1 MKLRA
6 LNNPLWGFSIALSW
20 TWGLGLFFSVQ
31 IAIQFGLAGLLAFAI
46 PNAIGLAAFGW
57 IAQTIANNHHDGR
70 EFEKHFLKTV
80 GELRW
85 IFLVY
90 QIIAVSLTF
99 FALFKYVFVPLDINA
114 GMVALIVMGASLL
127 LGEQFGIKQL
137 KWSHFVMSLIIILCI
152 LLIGWGGASYFIAL
166 DKLPNPT
173 ILGEDSIFST
183 KFLGFFVPI
192 MVGFLLGPW
201 LDIQQWQRA
210 IQIHREGSNI
220 RYSYLFGGFLFFMVI
235 FFHGTLGLSMWSE
248 ARDLGILELVT
259 QPAADG
265 IFHAKDSVVRFLF
278 LAGQET
284 PILFRISYIIF
295 LVLCIISTLDSGYVA
310 LRWFQT
316 DALKH
321 SDSVLLTLIPPSF
334 LESPIPPLILAAVVA
349 MVGIPLHWELE
360 YFMSFYGSFAVGY
373 SLVFL
378 FRTTFAPRFAAFTQT
393 TLVGLAFGSLGVFG
407 VGYFQ
412 ELWYFM
418 ALGALIPII
427 HATAVIA
434 SRKAYEDI
442 SKTGVLENI
451 TNPELLKKM
460 SEGDYKSVVES
471 IPRELISM
479 QYKLRGNRDGKK
491 PGTADPATDEHP
503 TIGDSSEPG
512 SVESETGSNEGS
524 KQVPSDYRLSDED
537 QQLVPQNL
545 PEGASK
551 LVDSTPSTW
560 MEKKWFVHSFMPTYQ
575 DTNSVGNVYFAQ
587 YGMWVGKTR
596 ELFFNYALPNFDIET
611 TDWYVLTRSYEHKF
625 IHETKEFDKTTVK
638 IRISNV
644 NRKFVTMEHE
654 IFDSKGKQL
663 GKGKQVLL
671 FVKSSDYSITDI
683 PKDCYKAFLPY
694 L

>member
-1 MKLRA
+1 MKLKS

-31 IAIQFGLAGLLAFAI
+31 MAIQFGLAGLLAFAI

-57 IAQTIANNHHDGR
+57 VAQSIANSHNDGR

-90 QIIAVSLTF
+90 QITAVSLTF
-99 FALFKYVFVPLDINA
+99 FALFKYVFLPLGISY
-114 GMVALIVMGASLL
+114 GMVALIVLGAALL

-137 KWSHFVMSLIIILCI
+137 KWSHFVMAVIIILCI
-152 LLIGWGGASYFIAL
+152 LMIGWGGGSYFHAQGKIPQPL
-166 DKLPNPT
+166 VGQES
-173 ILGEDSIFST
+173 ILSLRF
-183 KFLGFFVPI
+183 FGFFVPI
-192 MVGFLLGPW
+192 LVGFLLGPW

-220 RYSYLFGGFLFFMVI
+220 RYAYIFGGILFFGI
-235 FFHGTLGLSMWSE
+235 LLFHGTLALSIWSE
-248 ARDLGILELVT
+248 ARDLNILASIT

-265 IFHAKDSVVRFLF
+265 LFHAKDAVIRFLF
-278 LAGQET
+278 LSGLET
-284 PILFRISYIIF
+284 PLIFRVFYILFLI
-295 LVLCIISTLDSGYVA
+295 LAIISTLDSGYVA

-316 DALKH
+316 DALKN

-334 LESPIPPLILAAVVA
+334 LESPIPPMILAALVA
-349 MVGIPLHWELE
+349 MAGIPLHWELE
-360 YFMSFYGSFAVGY
+360 YFMSFYGSFSVGY

-378 FRTTFAPRFAAFTQT
+378 FRTTFVPRFASFTQT
-393 TLVGLAFGSLGVFG
+393 TLVGLAFGSIGVFG
-407 VGYFQ
+407 VGYFGD
-412 ELWYFM
+412 LWFLM

-442 SKTGVLENI
+442 SKTGVLDNI

-479 QYKLRGNRDGKK
+479 QYKLRGNKDGKK
-491 PGTADPATDEHP
+491 PGTGIPAEEKTDTP
-503 TIGDSSEPG
+503 TGEEVETSTTESSEGGQPDSANAVSLG
-512 SVESETGSNEGS
+512 ALSLGEG
-524 KQVPSDYRLSDED
+524 QV
-537 QQLVPQNL
+537 VQNM

-551 LVDSTPSTW
+551 LVDPTPSTW

-596 ELFFNYALPNFDIET
+596 ELFFNHALPNFDIET

-625 IHETKEFDKTTVK
+625 IHETKEFDKTTIK

-654 IFDSKGKQL
+654 IFDSTGKVL

-671 FVKSSDYSITDI
+671 FVKSCDYSITDI